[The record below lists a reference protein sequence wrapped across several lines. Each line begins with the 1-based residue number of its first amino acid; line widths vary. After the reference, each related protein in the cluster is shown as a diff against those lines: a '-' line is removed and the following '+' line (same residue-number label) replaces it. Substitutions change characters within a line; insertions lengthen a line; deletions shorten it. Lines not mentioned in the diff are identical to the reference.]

1 MRSHKAIPYLFLL
14 PSLIIV
20 TVVMLYPVSQS
31 FVYSFYKISLAGGIS
46 EFAGLQNYFDLTK
59 DAAFLHSVQITLYFM
74 VVSITIQTALAL
86 VISLSLNERIH
97 LTGFFRTVILIVP
110 WAVTPVVNGLM
121 WRWIFDP
128 TYGALNGVLAQ
139 LGLIKDYILFFN
151 DPNLALHATI
161 VADAWS
167 GTPFMALMFFAA
179 IQGVPREL
187 YDAAMVDGA
196 SAIRRFFHI
205 TWPTIRPV
213 AAIVLVVKLVWQ
225 FRVFD
230 IILAMTEGGPGDA
243 TRVITYYTWENIF
256 KYANFGYGATLSW
269 AIAIISTILAITYLT
284 LLNKVG

>member
-1 MRSHKAIPYLFLL
+1 MKLEKILPYFFLL
-14 PSLIIV
+14 PSLLIV
-20 TVVMLYPVSQS
+20 IVIMLYPVSQS
-31 FVYSFYKISLAGGIS
+31 FVYSFYNISLAGGIS
-46 EFAGLQNYFDLTK
+46 RFVGVQNYLDLMQ
-59 DAAFLHSVQITLYFM
+59 DATFIHSVEISLYFM
-74 VVSITIQTALAL
+74 AVSICIQTVLALAIAL
-86 VISLSLNERIH
+86 ALNERIH
-97 LTGFFRTVILIVP
+97 LKAAFRTIILIVP

-128 TYGALNGVLAQ
+128 TYGALNGLLYQ

-151 DPNLALHATI
+151 DPVLALHATI

-187 YDAAMVDGA
+187 HDAAMVDGA
-196 SAIRRFFHI
+196 SALRRFFNI

-213 AAIVLVVKLVWQ
+213 ALVVLVTKIVWA

-230 IILAMTEGGPGDA
+230 MILAMTEGGPGDA
-243 TRVITYYTWENIF
+243 TRVITYYTWETIF

-269 AIAIISTILAITYLT
+269 AIAIISTILAIVYLR
-284 LLNKVG
+284 LQR